1 MDFFVP
7 SLLSDLVGEAEQDA
21 QVVIDLLATTP
32 DGGIVDPGAL
42 ILSDPQARQKLERH
56 RKYRFALM
64 LETLTD
70 KYDNAVRTS
79 SLIKDIAEGRSSFVL
94 FLRGFSQKE
103 TYNATGRYGYEADLG
118 EYQARF
124 DLAVAIAPVPTV
136 LVCNPATSESLV
148 GVVQGA
154 EKAEATTFA
163 FDLDDM
169 WERTV
174 ESLVRTA
181 SYIVVRNAIP
191 GSGLDAELAMLRK
204 HDRLNETFF
213 SNPENVPSSA
223 GSAAAQALDDNAYGL
238 MRAAKPLP
246 FPPSIALPSPPT
258 CLWIQGQM
266 RRTGGENVFFI
277 FDYLNSLSTRGQ
289 SMPRDLQGRL
299 LFSTVA
305 ASIELERLDLL
316 IATLSSYAAVVGQYR
331 PDELPD
337 PGAVL
342 RDYGNILNSVAG
354 AIDSVGETGDV
365 LEFRNFVRLRELME
379 ARENPER
386 LIQAT
391 MRVVP
396 RIQVRFRMRKE

>member
-1 MDFFVP
+1 MDYFVP
-7 SLLSDLVGEAEQDA
+7 SLLNDLVGEAERDA
-21 QVVIDLLATTP
+21 RAVLDLLANTP

-42 ILSDPQARQKLERH
+42 VLSDPQARQKLERD
-56 RKYRFALM
+56 RKNRFALM

-79 SLIKDIAEGRSSFVL
+79 VLMEDIAAGRCSFVL

-103 TYNATGRYGYEADLG
+103 TYELTGRYGYEADLG

-124 DLAVAIAPVPTV
+124 DLAAAIAPVPTV
-136 LVCNPATSESLV
+136 IVRNPATSESLV
-148 GVVQGA
+148 GVFKGA
-154 EKAEATTFA
+154 EKAAATTYA
-163 FDLDDM
+163 IDLDDT
-169 WERTV
+169 WERAV

-204 HDRLNETFF
+204 HDRLNDTFF
-213 SNPENVPSSA
+213 SNPENAPASA
-223 GSAAAQALDDNAYGL
+223 GSVAQALDDNAYGR
-238 MRAAKPLP
+238 MHASKPRP
-246 FPPSIALPSPPT
+246 VPPGVALPSPPT
-258 CLWIQGQM
+258 CLWIQGQR
-266 RRTGGENVFFI
+266 RRTVGENVFFI

-305 ASIELERLDLL
+305 ASVGIERLDLL
-316 IATLSSYAAVVGQYR
+316 IATLSSYVAVVGQYR

-337 PGAVL
+337 PNAVL

-354 AIDSVGETGDV
+354 AIDSAGDTGDV
-365 LEFRNFVRLRELME
+365 LDFRDFTRLRELMVAGE
-379 ARENPER
+379 DPER
-386 LIQAT
+386 LIHAT
-391 MRVVP
+391 MRVV
-396 RIQVRFRMRKE
+396 RRMQVRFRLPQE